1 MFSAFFIRRPKFAF
15 VMAIVLVLAGS
26 IALKA
31 LPINEYP
38 NIAPPQVQVSTTYPG
53 ADAETLAESVAI
65 PIEEQVN
72 GVDNML
78 YMSSQSSQNGHYQLT
93 ITFEVGTDPDIAAVQ
108 VQNRVALAQPKLPQA
123 VIRQGITT
131 EKQSGNMLMV
141 INVFSPNERY
151 DALFLNNYTARNL
164 EQPLARLPGVGNAQQ
179 LSQNDYAMRIWL
191 DPLKLEA
198 YQLSTQDVL
207 SAIRSQNIQASAGT
221 IGGPPFVHDQAD
233 APRPPAFQY
242 TLKADGRLQSV
253 KAFEQILL
261 RANAQGGTVRLK
273 DVAEVGLGSKSYL
286 ANARLNNQAAATLAI
301 FQTPGANAL
310 EVADAVYA
318 EMERLGQRMP
328 EGLAYDILYDTTE
341 SVRASVEEVFKTLL
355 ITFTL
360 VVLVTW
366 LFLGDWR
373 ATLIPAVAIPIALIG
388 VMSVLFAFGLNL
400 NMITLFALIL
410 AIGIVVDDAII
421 VVENTQRLIDQAD
434 ARSLDRKQLAIDS
447 MRQMT
452 TPVIATTLVLLAVFV
467 PITFMPG
474 ITGEL
479 YRQFAITLSFAVVL
493 SSLTALTL
501 SPAMCALLLRPS
513 AQALQSPLSR
523 FSPARPF
530 GKGLESIRGA
540 YVGSIAHL
548 LRFPKT
554 VLGVFILF
562 ALSTVW
568 LFQSVPGGF
577 IPPEDRGALMINV
590 QLPDGASLA
599 RTEAVTR
606 EITDQLR
613 PIEGIS
619 DIIGVSGYSLF
630 SGLAANSAF
639 MIAILDDWSDRTR
652 DETQWYRILGRINQ
666 SLQAMPQ
673 ANAFAFPPPAIN
685 GLGRSGDMSAQL
697 QDLSGDSVQ
706 ALAQTL
712 RGLIYQAN
720 QRNEIER
727 AKTTFSAT
735 TPQYQVSVF
744 RDKAQMLGVSPERIY
759 QTLSTHLGSAY
770 VNDFTLKGRN
780 YQVQV
785 QASADNRDQLD
796 DLKRLKIRSDQGE
809 LIPASA
815 LLEVVPQVGPS
826 SINRYNLVRTADLQ
840 ITPATGTSDIE
851 AVALMDQLAHNTL
864 PDGYF
869 IEWTGNTL
877 QALKANEL
885 VLMIFALATLFAYLF
900 LVAQYESWSLPI
912 AIIATVVIAFWG
924 ALLALK
930 LMPGLTNNLYTQIG
944 MVLLIGIAS
953 KNAIL
958 MVEFAAKERSG
969 TQGRHA
975 RSIAD
980 AALSAARLRFRPVM
994 MTSLSFVLGVLP
1006 LLFAS
1011 GAGATS
1017 RFYVGLTIIGGML
1030 ALVLI
1035 ALFFIPVFFQIV
1047 QQLREAWH
1055 RRFQA

>member
-1 MFSAFFIRRPKFAF
+1 MFSAFFVHRPKFAF
-15 VMAIVLVLAGS
+15 VMAIVVVLAGS

-38 NIAPPQVQVSTTYPG
+38 NIAPPQVQVSTHYPG
-53 ADAETLAESVAI
+53 ADAETLAETVAI

-72 GVDNML
+72 GIDKML
-78 YMSSQSSQNGHYQLT
+78 YMSSQSSNNGHYQLT
-93 ITFEVGTDPDIAAVQ
+93 ITFEVGTDPDMAAVQ
-108 VQNRVALAQPKLPQA
+108 VQNRVALAHPKLPEA
-123 VIRQGITT
+123 VTRQGITT

-141 INVFSPNERY
+141 INVFSPEERY

-164 EQPLARLPGVGNAQQ
+164 EQPLSRVPGVGNAQQ

-198 YQLSTQDVL
+198 HNLSSSEVVT
-207 SAIRSQNIQASAGT
+207 AIRRQNIQTSAGT
-221 IGGPPFVHDQAD
+221 IGGPPFAD
-233 APRPPAFQY
+233 SSTAQGEAPAFQY
-242 TLKADGRLQSV
+242 TLKADGRLNDAE
-253 KAFEQILL
+253 AFEQIVL
-261 RANAQGGTVRLK
+261 RASSEGGLVRLK

-286 ANARLNNQAAATLAI
+286 ANARLNNQASATLAV
-301 FQTPGANAL
+301 FQTPGANAI

-318 EMERLGQRMP
+318 EMARQGKRMP
-328 EGLAYDILYDTTE
+328 DGLSYDILYDTTE
-341 SVRASVEEVFKTLL
+341 SVRASVQEVVKTLAM
-355 ITFTL
+355 TFSL

-373 ATLIPAVAIPIALIG
+373 ATLIPATAIPIALIG
-388 VMSVLFAFGLNL
+388 VMGVLFAFGFNL

-434 ARSLDRKQLAIDS
+434 SDALDRKRITIES

-452 TPVIATTLVLLAVFV
+452 APVIATTLVLLAVFV

-479 YRQFAITLSFAVVL
+479 YRQFATTLSFAVIL

-501 SPAMCALLLRPS
+501 SPALCALLLRPTGSKAAS
-513 AQALQSPLSR
+513 ALARLSPT
-523 FSPARPF
+523 RPF
-530 GKGLESIRGA
+530 GRALDKVRNGYVSSIGT
-540 YVGSIAHL
+540 L

-554 VLGVFILF
+554 VLGVFVLF
-562 ALSTVW
+562 AAATVW
-568 LFQSVPGGF
+568 LFQTVPGGF

-599 RTEAVTR
+599 RTEDFTKTVTD
-606 EITDQLR
+606 TLK
-613 PIEGIS
+613 PIDGIS
-619 DIIGVSGYSLF
+619 DVIAVSGYSLF

-639 MIAILDDWSDRTR
+639 MIAILDDWSERTSE
-652 DETQWYRILGRINQ
+652 DTQWYRILGQINQ
-666 SLQAMPQ
+666 SLESMPE

-685 GLGRSGDMSAQL
+685 GLGLSGDMSAQL
-697 QDLSGDSVQ
+697 QDLSGESVQ
-706 ALAQTL
+706 AMAQTL
-712 RGLIYQAN
+712 RGLVYQAN
-720 QRNEIER
+720 QSDAIER

-735 TPQYQVSVF
+735 TPQYQVRIF
-744 RDKAQMLGVSPERIY
+744 RDRAQMLGVSPQQIY
-759 QTLSTHLGSAY
+759 QTLATQLGSEY

-785 QASADNRDQLD
+785 QANADNRNQID
-796 DLKRLKIRSDQGE
+796 DIKRLKIRSRNGD
-809 LIPASA
+809 LVPASA
-815 LLEVVPQVGPS
+815 LLEVVPEIGPS
-826 SINRYNLVRTADLQ
+826 SINRYNLVRSADLQ
-840 ITPATGTSDIE
+840 ITPKTGISEIQTVD
-851 AVALMDQLAHNTL
+851 VMDRLAKETL
-864 PDGYF
+864 PEGYF

-885 VLMIFALATLFAYLF
+885 VLIIFALATLFAYLF

-930 LMPGLTNNLYTQIG
+930 LMPGFTNNLYTQIG

-958 MVEFAAKERSG
+958 MVEFASKERSKENG
-969 TQGRHA
+969 L
-975 RSIAD
+975 SIAD
-980 AALSAARLRFRPVM
+980 AALSAAKLRFRPVM
-994 MTSLSFVLGVLP
+994 MTSLSFILGVMP
-1006 LLFAS
+1006 LLFAT

-1030 ALVLI
+1030 ALILI
-1035 ALFFIPVFFQIV
+1035 AIFFIPVFFQIV
-1047 QQLREAWH
+1047 QQTREAWH
-1055 RRFQA
+1055 RRFQS